1 VRQVEDWISRYRILP
16 VSIGEKEVLAV
27 GDPRDRGRKK
37 SELRQILQGRKL
49 NIQKVDGSQFQRWVE
64 NLLGT
69 YVPQKMEAEETHA
82 VLSDVSDLESIF
94 RKAWGTNASDI
105 ELEQQDRGFQIRFRI
120 DGEWSAPNLYPPEYG
135 RSLIARIRT
144 LAHLNPGKFSVAQEG
159 HFDYSLGPHRLQF
172 RLSELATATGSHL
185 ILRSFSD
192 HRTIRD
198 IHKLGLPEDILSSL
212 KSLFQNPTGL
222 FLTTGPTGSG
232 KTTSL
237 YSFLHYLSSESRKIL
252 TVEDPIEY
260 PLPGIVQTEVTAKVR
275 FPTFLKALLR
285 QDPDIVMVGEI
296 RDEETAQ
303 MATQAA
309 LTGHFILSTVH
320 SKSSVDVLLRLREMN
335 VDGHLLASTVT
346 GILSQRLVQQKRGSS
361 VYSQTHGGR
370 RAIFEWFPV
379 GEATRSAL
387 ATLSGNGHQKLR
399 ESAQQDGFIPFAK
412 QLETLQCEGEIE
424 ARDLF
429 L

>member
-1 VRQVEDWISRYRILP
+1 
-16 VSIGEKEVLAV
+16 
-27 GDPRDRGRKK
+27 
-37 SELRQILQGRKL
+37 
-49 NIQKVDGSQFQRWVE
+49 
-64 NLLGT
+64 
-69 YVPQKMEAEETHA
+69 
-82 VLSDVSDLESIF
+82 LESLF
-94 RKAWGTNASDI
+94 QKAWATNASDI
-105 ELEQQDRGFQIRFRI
+105 GLEQQEHGLQIRFRI
-120 DGEWSAPNLYPPEYG
+120 DGKWSVPSLYPSEYG
-135 RSLIARIRT
+135 RSLVARIRT

-159 HFDYSLGPHRLQF
+159 HFDYMLGSHRLQF
-172 RLSELATATGSHL
+172 RLSELATATGTHL
-185 ILRSFSD
+185 ILRSFFEN
-192 HRTIRD
+192 RTVRD
-198 IHKLGLPEDILSSL
+198 IHELGLPEDILGSL

-237 YSFLHYLSSESRKIL
+237 YSFLHYLSSENRKIL

-260 PLPGIVQTEVTAKVR
+260 PLAGIIQAEVTSKVR

-335 VDGHLLASTVT
+335 VDRHLIASTVT
-346 GILSQRLVQQKRGSS
+346 GILSQRLVQQKMRP
-361 VYSQTHGGR
+361 HARGGR

-379 GEATRSAL
+379 GEATRSTL
-387 ATLSGNGHQKLR
+387 ASSSENGYQKLW
-399 ESAQQDGFIPFAK
+399 ESAQRDGFVPFAK
-412 QLETLQCEGEIE
+412 QLEALNGEIE
-424 ARDLF
+424 AQDLI
-429 L
+429 LG